1 MQNDLGAKRYH
12 KDEII
17 GADTVQLIAMVYDFA
32 IEACEQKDFNRATKT
47 LSVLRNTLDHDY
59 SEIAV
64 GLFGLFQWCLE
75 CIRRED
81 YDDALVTLRELR
93 ESWGNVEN

>member
-1 MQNDLGAKRYH
+1 MQNDLGRKRYH
-12 KDEII
+12 KDEIM
-17 GADTVQLIAMVYDFA
+17 GADPVRLIAMVYDFA
-32 IEACEQKDFNRATKT
+32 IEACEQKDFNRAMKT
-47 LSVLRNTLDHDY
+47 LSMLRNTLDHDY